1 MRKTRDYIESWEQL
15 LGLCSRQELAKLKK
29 GKAIYFVDT
38 PDAGKNPDP
47 RFHFITK
54 HCHRMWGERFGGGQF
69 RAKAPVDGL
78 TAWCLLEGYGEPY
91 VYFGMAPEDL
101 EQVNWQAVAEIAD
114 RHLRGQ

>member
-1 MRKTRDYIESWEQL
+1 MRKTRDYIQSWDHL

-91 VYFGMAPEDL
+91 TDTSEDNRKRSTHHAHPHHP
-101 EQVNWQAVAEIAD
+101 QG
-114 RHLRGQ
+114 HPP